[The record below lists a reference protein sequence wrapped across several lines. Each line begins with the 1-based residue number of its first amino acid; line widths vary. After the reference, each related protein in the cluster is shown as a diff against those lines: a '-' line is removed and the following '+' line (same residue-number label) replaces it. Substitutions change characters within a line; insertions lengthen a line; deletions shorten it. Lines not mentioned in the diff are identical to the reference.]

1 MIQKI
6 IHGFNS
12 VIPAGSPFASTIDVD
27 ATVNGSAYNI
37 AEGIYFIRGSF
48 VNVSSETLILDQ
60 YSNGPSYRV
69 GLFITEE
76 IVTSD
81 IDESLNDN
89 SQGFS
94 NYSAPGADRLRITAS
109 LFKKPL
115 TDFNA
120 DNFVP

>member
-1 MIQKI
+1 MVCSEQIDS
-6 IHGFNS
+6 GLLGNS
-12 VIPAGSPFASTIDVD
+12 VIPAGSPFASTIDID
-27 ATVNGSAYNI
+27 ATVNGSSFNI
-37 AEGIYFIRGSF
+37 AEGVYFIRGSF

-89 SQGFS
+89 SQGL
-94 NYSAPGADRLRITAS
+94 AITLLQVRID
-109 LFKKPL
+109 LE
-115 TDFNA
+115 
-120 DNFVP
+120 